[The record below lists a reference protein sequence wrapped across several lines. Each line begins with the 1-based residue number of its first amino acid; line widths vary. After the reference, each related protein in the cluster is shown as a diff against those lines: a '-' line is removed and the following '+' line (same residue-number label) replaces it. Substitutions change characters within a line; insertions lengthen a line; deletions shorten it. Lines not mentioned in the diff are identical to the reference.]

1 MPNFCKEKTIKEV
14 LEFLDSFFIYNK
26 IVIVMMDD
34 DGNDHIVLEPT
45 KYEDIKY
52 SDIKH
57 ILDEKVYSLTII
69 NTIEELNYYNENED
83 EDENTVYVWN
93 DEPYFEITYCDP
105 EGEWK

>member
-26 IVIVMMDD
+26 IAIVMMDD
-34 DGNDHIVLEPT
+34 DGNDHIVLKPT

-57 ILDEKVYSLTII
+57 ILDEKVYSFMIAK
-69 NTIEELNYYNENED
+69 YDD
-83 EDENTVYVWN
+83 EGKAL
-93 DEPYFEITYCDP
+93 FEIAYCDP